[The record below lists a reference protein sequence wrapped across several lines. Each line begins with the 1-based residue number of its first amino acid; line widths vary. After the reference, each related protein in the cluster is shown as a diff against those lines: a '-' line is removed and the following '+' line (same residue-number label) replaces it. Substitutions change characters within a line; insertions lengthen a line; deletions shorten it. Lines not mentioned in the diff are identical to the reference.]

1 METFASADRG
11 TAVFTLDPAL
21 DFFLP
26 SDQRGRALEL
36 SFRGGPSLKHILES
50 LGIPH
55 VEVGA
60 VTVNDLPA
68 VLETWL
74 HSGDRVR
81 VAAWTLTDS
90 SLTGEPRFLL
100 DNHLGRLAAYLRM
113 LGMDAQYPNP
123 CDDEEL
129 AALAGEEGLV
139 LLSRD
144 RRLLMRKAVRY
155 GYCPRSLES
164 RDQIF
169 EVAARYHLAQCIR
182 PFQRCLRC
190 NTLLNPVAKEAVDSQ
205 LEPLTRRYYDEFHRC
220 PNCGQIYWKG
230 SHYEHMLELAKQ
242 LSGTEQP

>member
-1 METFASADRG
+1 MEPFASEDRG
-11 TAVFTLDPAL
+11 TAIFTLDPAL

-50 LGIPH
+50 QGIPH
-55 VEVGA
+55 TEVGA
-60 VTVNDLPA
+60 VTVNDRPTALG
-68 VLETWL
+68 TWL
-74 HSGDRVR
+74 RDGDRVH
-81 VAAWTLTDS
+81 VAAWTLTSS

-113 LGMDAQYPNP
+113 LGMDTLYPNP

-129 AALAGEEGLV
+129 AALSEEEDRV

-144 RRLLMRKAVRY
+144 RRLLMRKVVRY

-169 EVAARYHLAQCIR
+169 EVAARYHLAQRIR

-220 PNCGQIYWKG
+220 PHCGQVYWKG
-230 SHYEHMLELAKQ
+230 SHYEHMLELVER
-242 LSGTEQP
+242 LSNTEQS